1 MSPSTTDLKLKTDG
15 NNSVLL
21 QPNGVTTLEAKFD
34 AIVHKKNTTLP
45 VGESA
50 PVEKLQLG
58 GTTAPSASSQSDH
71 PADSYKN
78 LVTSGVLP
86 IGTYLFIGQSNF
98 ECTNAGNVSFM
109 GSSFSADT
117 MSFPLLGDQLAVS
130 TSTIAATQTFT
141 NVGNRISFFSSS
153 CVVNVTSPTTYY
165 FNAYWDLAIASSA
178 TFDSTGQATF
188 TRIA

>member
-1 MSPSTTDLKLKTDG
+1 M
-15 NNSVLL
+15 
-21 QPNGVTTLEAKFD
+21 
-34 AIVHKKNTTLP
+34 
-45 VGESA
+45 
-50 PVEKLQLG
+50 
-58 GTTAPSASSQSDH
+58 
-71 PADSYKN
+71 
-78 LVTSGVLP
+78 SGVLP

-165 FNAYWDLAIASSA
+165 FNAYWDVAIASSA
-178 TFDSTGQATF
+178 TFVSTGQATF